1 MSKNSGLS
9 PGYFGGWVISLLALD
24 PSISSRDPRPKSSCH
39 PRKMGDCL
47 NEFTDWGRFG
57 GDSGRNCEIF
67 LAPSVQTRELTG
79 QNSTVLAQT
88 LALTFRKVPA
98 RRTRQIELSSSRP
111 SFLSSP
117 SPGSHDHNRPCRL
130 PILQSSK
137 LLLFFRVSF
146 LKNNRVRVASH
157 YSAWV

>member
-1 MSKNSGLS
+1 
-9 PGYFGGWVISLLALD
+9 
-24 PSISSRDPRPKSSCH
+24 
-39 PRKMGDCL
+39 MGDCL

-157 YSAWV
+157 YSAWVLNVSENRNAFGLGFESPPIYSV